1 MARRCEICGKGP
13 TAGRV
18 YSRRGV
24 AIKKGGVGIKIT
36 RKNLRRFLP
45 NLTRVR
51 AIVKGSVR
59 RLRVCTS
66 CLRSGRVVKAP

>member
-1 MARRCEICGKGP
+1 MARICEICGKGP
-13 TAGRV
+13 VVGRT
-18 YSRRGV
+18 YTRRGV
-24 AIKKGGVGIKIT
+24 AKAKGGVGIKVT
-36 RKNLRRFLP
+36 RKNPRRFLP

-51 AIVKGSVR
+51 AIVNGVVR